1 MESLYDYGRYSV
13 IVIDNYQSDDTGDK
27 EKAYGVVNRE
37 TGVIEFRHQL
47 LAQAMKW
54 STILEKEVAQL
65 ELVEE
70 GDLASIPQ
78 QGELF

>member
-1 MESLYDYGRYSV
+1 MNSLYDCGRYSV

-27 EKAYGVVNRE
+27 EKAYGVINTE

-54 STILEKEVAQL
+54 AGLLEDSVAKI
-65 ELVEE
+65 E
-70 GDLASIPQ
+70 ASAEIPLSGIPA

>member
-1 MESLYDYGRYSV
+1 MNSLYDCGRYSV
-13 IVIDNYQSDDTGDK
+13 IVIDNYQSEDTGDK
-27 EKAYGVVNRE
+27 EKAYGVINTE

-54 STILEKEVAQL
+54 TSLLEDGVAKL
-65 ELVEE
+65 EASVE
-70 GDLASIPQ
+70 IPLSGIPE